1 MSIFGN
7 IGDAIGSA
15 FGNSSWTDIIGTGLK
30 LGGSL
35 LGSYAQKQ
43 STDNQ
48 YQSQILQSQSQL
60 IQSSA
65 QLRAAAAQEQ
75 EGVYKQ
81 IEYNRLADESRE
93 NAARAT
99 VNAATKA
106 YLLRRQ
112 GQETA
117 QNAIAGYA
125 ASGVTA
131 GAGTAAY
138 IPSFITGR
146 AMEDAFS
153 AFQEG
158 QDSADQYTRQADAY
172 ITAGNQARSAS
183 DTAAAGIRSEADALA
198 QLAGMTSDI
207 AGSNR
212 TASNTGNIASLLGSI
227 GSIASQW
234 LK

>member
-1 MSIFGN
+1 MSILGS
-7 IGDAIGSA
+7 IGDAIGSS

-30 LGGSL
+30 VGGSL
-35 LGSYAQKQ
+35 LGSYSQKQ
-43 STDNQ
+43 ATNSQ

-81 IEYNRLADESRE
+81 IEYNRLADEARE

-117 QNAIAGYA
+117 ENAVAGYA

-131 GAGTAAY
+131 GSGTAGY
-138 IPSFITGR
+138 IPSYITGR

-158 QDSADQYTRQADAY
+158 KDSAEQYTKQADAY

-198 QLAGMTSDI
+198 SLAGMTKNI

-212 TASNTGNIASLLGSI
+212 NASNTGNLATLLGNI